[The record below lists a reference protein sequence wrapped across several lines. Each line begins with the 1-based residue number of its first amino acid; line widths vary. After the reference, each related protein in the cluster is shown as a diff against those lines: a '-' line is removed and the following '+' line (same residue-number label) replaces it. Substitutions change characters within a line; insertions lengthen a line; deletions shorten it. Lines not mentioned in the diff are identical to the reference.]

1 MPEKWQWIE
10 PASNILIPLWK
21 INFFTR
27 FIHSTSDSVQ
37 ESQNEVDF
45 LFHPTAH
52 CAFRSHNQISNFVC
66 NRNTVARCRWYEIF
80 NSPHSQGLIKKA
92 NDAKWMDAGRKK
104 FLMSEL
110 NNFSHHCMHA
120 RYCNGSDK
128 KKFQNARQWEAIENF
143 FCERRKKE
151 MKFALLTIVDAFLW
165 FYVATRCRKKCD
177 LQFSECHSLWINC
190 IIINTRGQVDV
201 IAVVVWDFCD
211 FYRLVGSKGKFFV
224 GKWRKNV

>member
-10 PASNILIPLWK
+10 PANNILIPLWK

-27 FIHSTSDSVQ
+27 VIHSTSDSVQ

-45 LFHPTAH
+45 LFHPTSH

-92 NDAKWMDAGRKK
+92 NNAKWIDAGREKSFSCQNWTIFPTIACTLDIAMAAIKK
-104 FLMSEL
+104 SFRMHGNEKLSKTFL
-110 NNFSHHCMHA
+110 
-120 RYCNGSDK
+120 
-128 KKFQNARQWEAIENF
+128 WTT
-143 FCERRKKE
+143 KKE

-165 FYVATRCRKKCD
+165 FYVATRCRKSAIYSF
-177 LQFSECHSLWINC
+177 Q
-190 IIINTRGQVDV
+190 
-201 IAVVVWDFCD
+201 
-211 FYRLVGSKGKFFV
+211 
-224 GKWRKNV
+224 NVTHCE